1 MKTIFAMRI
10 STANAARARA
20 RAAATAAAASTAA
33 ADHDAARAAYKVA
46 SKTWNESIGESRVL
60 AYAAFTVANACALEA
75 GKVYLTA
82 ALENSAA
89 EKAAAAADAADAYA
103 SFEAALAARDGAK
116 RGGYIAAANTAN
128 AAYDAYIAAARAARA
143 D

>member
-1 MKTIFAMRI
+1 MKTETRI
-10 STANAARARA
+10 EAINVRVAKA
-20 RAAATAAAASTAA
+20 RAAATAAAAGTAA

-46 SKTWNESIGESRVL
+46 SKTWNESIGEARVL

-89 EKAAAAADAADAYA
+89 EKAAVRAADAA
-103 SFEAALAARDGAK
+103 ALRN
-116 RGGYIAAANTAN
+116 R
-128 AAYDAYIAAARAARA
+128 
-143 D
+143 